1 MERNFQPI
9 TPPLRGGRIQTDS
22 FVRAPTMEAGMKD
35 EIRKSHGHQKTKER
49 KWATSL
55 GAPML
60 NTVRPVEVPDE
71 PLIPIRQLATTS
83 ADCLP
88 STHPLT
94 LSDKQTAN
102 RLGNFLANWKL
113 ITTDRWVLHAGCHFC
128 GGSLPG
134 AVHFDSLP
142 YGEGAGERGVP
153 PSDQLESAEQ
163 IPSQGEVKMEVLHTT
178 CSLLRRGDFMMKL
191 DLKDAYNAVPIHPES
206 RKYLWFYH
214 EGRTRLLLPS
224 FQPFTGSL
232 LLHQNPPS
240 HHSKTVLRGNTNSNL
255 LV

>member
-1 MERNFQPI
+1 MGSSCCFGVQN
-9 TPPLRGGRIQTDS
+9 
-22 FVRAPTMEAGMKD
+22 
-35 EIRKSHGHQKTKER
+35 
-49 KWATSL
+49 
-55 GAPML
+55 
-60 NTVRPVEVPDE
+60 
-71 PLIPIRQLATTS
+71 
-83 ADCLP
+83 
-88 STHPLT
+88 T
-94 LSDKQTAN
+94 LSQSPTPVVSSTNSSPARAAEGAN
-102 RLGNFLANWKL
+102 EGVNSVSRFQ
-113 ITTDRWVLHAGCHFC
+113 GCHFC

>member
-1 MERNFQPI
+1 
-9 TPPLRGGRIQTDS
+9 
-22 FVRAPTMEAGMKD
+22 
-35 EIRKSHGHQKTKER
+35 
-49 KWATSL
+49 
-55 GAPML
+55 ML

-83 ADCLP
+83 QDPCPEQFISTLFLVEKGPGKGEFRPVINLKAPNRFLP
-88 STHPLT
+88 
-94 LSDKQTAN
+94 KEK
-102 RLGNFLANWKL
+102 F
-113 ITTDRWVLHAGCHFC
+113 
-128 GGSLPG
+128 
-134 AVHFDSLP
+134 
-142 YGEGAGERGVP
+142 
-153 PSDQLESAEQ
+153 
-163 IPSQGEVKMEVLHTT
+163 KMERLHTT

-214 EGRTRLLLPS
+214 EGRTRILLPS